1 MFIKRRRVRGE
12 KNVYLEAVGVDPVH
26 EVAGLGVD
34 TGVAGLGTAVVPA
47 DDSGQLVA
55 AHEGTAGVSLAG
67 VLAALLQS
75 SADHGVSDVALAVG
89 VTAVVVAHHGN
100 INLHQDAGEAAAAAG
115 GSPAGD
121 GAHGAGGV
129 LLSVVGNADGPNH
142 AAAEVGGL
150 LQVEDADVVGDGPAV
165 VVLVEPHLGHS
176 NVLLLGVV
184 LVEVVVAHS
193 DSESAGGLSV
203 TAVASGH
210 NLHGADQRPSAHQR
224 ATNST
229 SEQSDLV
236 RELPGSGL
244 GTSDDLTT
252 SSGHGGGQELGGK
265 LLRGSSG
272 QGHDTQEDC

>member
-1 MFIKRRRVRGE
+1 MGGE
-12 KNVYLEAVGVDPVH
+12 NVYLEAVGIDPVNK
-26 EVAGLGVD
+26 VAGLGVD
-34 TGVAGLGTAVVPA
+34 TGVAGLGTAVTPA

-55 AHEGTAGVSLAG
+55 AHEGTARVSLAR

-75 SADHGVSDVALAVG
+75 GADHGVSDVALAVG
-89 VTAVVVAHHGN
+89 VAAVVVAHHGN

-129 LLSVVGNADGPNH
+129 LLSVVGNADGSNH
-142 AAAEVGGL
+142 AAAEVSGL

-165 VVLVEPHLGHS
+165 
-176 NVLLLGVV
+176 VV

-210 NLHGADQRPSAHQR
+210 NLHGAD
-224 ATNST
+224 
-229 SEQSDLV
+229 
-236 RELPGSGL
+236 
-244 GTSDDLTT
+244 
-252 SSGHGGGQELGGK
+252 
-265 LLRGSSG
+265 
-272 QGHDTQEDC
+272 